1 LGFSVAYRFLFV
13 TFGISLFVF
22 LLAPPDPTLS
32 LLFEA
37 SLVRVFDRVAF
48 LVIAPYPDEEV

>member
-1 LGFSVAYRFLFV
+1 M
-13 TFGISLFVF
+13 SLFVF